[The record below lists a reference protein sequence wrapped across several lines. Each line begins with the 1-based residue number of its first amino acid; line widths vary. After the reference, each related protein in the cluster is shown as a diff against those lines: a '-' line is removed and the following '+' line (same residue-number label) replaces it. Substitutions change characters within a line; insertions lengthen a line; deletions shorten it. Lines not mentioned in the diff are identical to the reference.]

1 MSEKLLEYMQ
11 VDEMAPPNLNSAAVA
26 ERAVGE
32 KPKWLQKNNK
42 REVRPEL
49 EKGNKRIWFTGKGI
63 IQQLLSRD

>member
-32 KPKWLQKNNK
+32 KPKWLQKIIN
-42 REVRPEL
+42 
-49 EKGNKRIWFTGKGI
+49 GKCD
-63 IQQLLSRD
+63 QS